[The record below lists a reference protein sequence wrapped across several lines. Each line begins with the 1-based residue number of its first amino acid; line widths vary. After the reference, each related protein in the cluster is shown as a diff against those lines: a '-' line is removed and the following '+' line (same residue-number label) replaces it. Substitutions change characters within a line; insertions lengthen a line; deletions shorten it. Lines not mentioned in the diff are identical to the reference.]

1 MSRGNN
7 KSSIAAEGT
16 QWYGNIVSST
26 LQAYYEVYYVNL
38 SDNTCKR
45 IYPWY
50 IEDNEFI
57 DYTNEVNRR
66 ISGNIICNN
75 SEEDVSTLLAVDNLK
90 CELKHKDKTEYRY
103 KRQVTNGVFRWC
115 LVSVVVEKRK
125 NGDPVS
131 VILMIRDIEDVI
143 KKEIEQ
149 QLLIEEALAQAE
161 SASRAKGKFLSDMSH
176 EIRTPMNVILGYAS
190 IAQNNMDNR
199 DQDKVKDCL
208 EKIKEAGN
216 HLIGII
222 NDVLEVSRIEQ
233 GKINIENEES
243 DIYELMTD
251 FYNLVEIQAAV
262 KKQKMTINLEGIT
275 DKYVYMDW
283 TRISQVLINLINNAI
298 KYTPVGGHIDVIVK
312 EDCNNNIGDNIH
324 NYIIIVKDNGRG
336 IDEKD
341 MPSLFDLYTR
351 GAYDNDISVEG
362 TGLGL
367 SISKQIIEL
376 MNGTI
381 DVDSKLGE
389 GTTFTV
395 KLPLQYVVR
404 TQDDK
409 NVTDNGTDNNIIK
422 NNQSLSD
429 IKVMVVDDNQ
439 YKHVKTDS
447 EDLVSK
453 VVIIATG
460 SNNRKLGIPGEKEFS
475 GKGVSYC
482 AVCDG
487 AFFKNEN
494 VTVVGGGDS
503 AISEGTYLANI
514 TDHVGIVHHR
524 DKLRAQKVLQDRAF
538 SNNKI
543 DFTWNSNVVEI
554 VGDDNRVTGIKM
566 VDNQSGK
573 LTTVDTTGVFIYIGN
588 IPNTQ
593 MFSNLNITDESGWII
608 TNSEMETNIPG
619 IFAIGDVR
627 LKKLR
632 QITTAVGD
640 GGIAGQN
647 SFEYIEQFNE
657 K

>member
-75 SEEDVSTLLAVDNLK
+75 SEEDVSTRLAVDNLK

-125 NGDPVS
+125 NGEPVS

-404 TQDDK
+404 TQADK
-409 NVTDNGTDNNIIK
+409 NVTDNGKDNNIIK
-422 NNQSLSD
+422 NDQSLSD

-439 YKHVKTDS
+439 YNREIACELLRENGAHIIECASGS
-447 EDLVSK
+447 E
-453 VVIIATG
+453 
-460 SNNRKLGIPGEKEFS
+460 
-475 GKGVSYC
+475 
-482 AVCDG
+482 AVDYI
-487 AFFKNEN
+487 KYRN
-494 VTVVGGGDS
+494 
-503 AISEGTYLANI
+503 
-514 TDHVGIVHHR
+514 GIVDIILMDVCMPDMDGFEATRLIRQLEKDRWQDIPIVAMTANAFDEDRKKALEHGMNGHIAKPF
-524 DKLRAQKVLQDRAF
+524 DIDTFAETVL
-538 SNNKI
+538 
-543 DFTWNSNVVEI
+543 
-554 VGDDNRVTGIKM
+554 
-566 VDNQSGK
+566 
-573 LTTVDTTGVFIYIGN
+573 
-588 IPNTQ
+588 
-593 MFSNLNITDESGWII
+593 
-608 TNSEMETNIPG
+608 
-619 IFAIGDVR
+619 
-627 LKKLR
+627 
-632 QITTAVGD
+632 
-640 GGIAGQN
+640 
-647 SFEYIEQFNE
+647 EYV
-657 K
+657 KY

>member
-125 NGDPVS
+125 NGEPVS

-233 GKINIENEES
+233 GKINIENEKS

-262 KKQKMTINLEGIT
+262 KKQKMTIDLEGIT

-404 TQDDK
+404 TQADK
-409 NVTDNGTDNNIIK
+409 NITDNGTDNNKIK
-422 NNQSLSD
+422 NDQSLSD

-439 YKHVKTDS
+439 YNREIACELLRENGAHIIECASGS
-447 EDLVSK
+447 E
-453 VVIIATG
+453 
-460 SNNRKLGIPGEKEFS
+460 
-475 GKGVSYC
+475 
-482 AVCDG
+482 AVDYI
-487 AFFKNEN
+487 KYRN
-494 VTVVGGGDS
+494 
-503 AISEGTYLANI
+503 
-514 TDHVGIVHHR
+514 GIVDIILMDVCMPDMDGFEATRLIRQLEKDRWQDIPIVAMTANAFDEDRKKALEHGMNGHIAKPF
-524 DKLRAQKVLQDRAF
+524 DIDTFAETVL
-538 SNNKI
+538 
-543 DFTWNSNVVEI
+543 
-554 VGDDNRVTGIKM
+554 
-566 VDNQSGK
+566 
-573 LTTVDTTGVFIYIGN
+573 
-588 IPNTQ
+588 
-593 MFSNLNITDESGWII
+593 
-608 TNSEMETNIPG
+608 
-619 IFAIGDVR
+619 
-627 LKKLR
+627 
-632 QITTAVGD
+632 
-640 GGIAGQN
+640 
-647 SFEYIEQFNE
+647 EYV
-657 K
+657 KY

>member
-16 QWYGNIVSST
+16 QWYGNVVSST

-125 NGDPVS
+125 NGEPVS

-233 GKINIENEES
+233 GKINIENEKS

-262 KKQKMTINLEGIT
+262 KKQKMTIDLEGIT

-409 NVTDNGTDNNIIK
+409 NVTDNGKDNNIIK
-422 NNQSLSD
+422 NDQSLSD
-429 IKVMVVDDNQ
+429 IKIMVVDDNQ
-439 YKHVKTDS
+439 YNREIACELLRENGAHIIECASGS
-447 EDLVSK
+447 E
-453 VVIIATG
+453 
-460 SNNRKLGIPGEKEFS
+460 
-475 GKGVSYC
+475 
-482 AVCDG
+482 AVDYI
-487 AFFKNEN
+487 KYRN
-494 VTVVGGGDS
+494 
-503 AISEGTYLANI
+503 
-514 TDHVGIVHHR
+514 GIVDIILMDVCMPDMDGFEATRLIRQLEKDRWQDIPIVAMTANAFDEDRKKALEHGMNGHIAKPF
-524 DKLRAQKVLQDRAF
+524 DIDTFAETVL
-538 SNNKI
+538 
-543 DFTWNSNVVEI
+543 
-554 VGDDNRVTGIKM
+554 
-566 VDNQSGK
+566 
-573 LTTVDTTGVFIYIGN
+573 
-588 IPNTQ
+588 
-593 MFSNLNITDESGWII
+593 
-608 TNSEMETNIPG
+608 
-619 IFAIGDVR
+619 
-627 LKKLR
+627 
-632 QITTAVGD
+632 
-640 GGIAGQN
+640 
-647 SFEYIEQFNE
+647 EYV
-657 K
+657 KY

>member
-7 KSSIAAEGT
+7 KSSIATEGT

-38 SDNTCKR
+38 SVNTCKR
-45 IYPWY
+45 IYPLY

-66 ISGNIICNN
+66 ISGNIIWNN

-90 CELKHKDKTEYRY
+90 CELKYKDKTEYRY
-103 KRQVTNGVFRWC
+103 KRQVANGVFRWC
-115 LVSVVVEKRK
+115 LVSVVVDKRK
-125 NGDPVS
+125 NGEPVS

-176 EIRTPMNVILGYAS
+176 EIRTPMNVILGYTS

-199 DQDKVKDCL
+199 NQDKVKDCL

-233 GKINIENEES
+233 GKINIEKEES

-262 KKQKMTINLEGIT
+262 KKQKMTIDLEGII

-404 TQDDK
+404 TQADK
-409 NVTDNGTDNNIIK
+409 NVTDNVTDNNIIK
-422 NNQSLSD
+422 NDQRLSD

-439 YKHVKTDS
+439 YNREIACELLQENGAHIIECASGS
-447 EDLVSK
+447 EAVDYIK
-453 VVIIATG
+453 Y
-460 SNNRKLGIPGEKEFS
+460 RK
-475 GKGVSYC
+475 
-482 AVCDG
+482 
-487 AFFKNEN
+487 
-494 VTVVGGGDS
+494 
-503 AISEGTYLANI
+503 
-514 TDHVGIVHHR
+514 GIVDIILMDVCMPDMDGFETTRLIRQLEKDRWQDIPIVAMTANAFDEDRKKALEHGMNGHIAKPF
-524 DKLRAQKVLQDRAF
+524 DIDTFAETVL
-538 SNNKI
+538 
-543 DFTWNSNVVEI
+543 
-554 VGDDNRVTGIKM
+554 
-566 VDNQSGK
+566 
-573 LTTVDTTGVFIYIGN
+573 
-588 IPNTQ
+588 
-593 MFSNLNITDESGWII
+593 
-608 TNSEMETNIPG
+608 
-619 IFAIGDVR
+619 
-627 LKKLR
+627 
-632 QITTAVGD
+632 
-640 GGIAGQN
+640 
-647 SFEYIEQFNE
+647 EYV
-657 K
+657 KY

>member
-7 KSSIAAEGT
+7 KSSIATEGT

-38 SDNTCKR
+38 SVNTCKR

-90 CELKHKDKTEYRY
+90 CELKYKDKTEYRY
-103 KRQVTNGVFRWC
+103 KRQVANGVFRWC
-115 LVSVVVEKRK
+115 LVSVVVDKRK
-125 NGDPVS
+125 NGEPVS

-176 EIRTPMNVILGYAS
+176 EIRTPMNVILGYTS

-199 DQDKVKDCL
+199 NQDKVKDCL

-233 GKINIENEES
+233 GKINIEKEES

-298 KYTPVGGHIDVIVK
+298 KYTQVGGHIDVIVK

-409 NVTDNGTDNNIIK
+409 NVTDNGKDNNIIK
-422 NNQSLSD
+422 NDQSLSD

-439 YKHVKTDS
+439 YNREIACELLRENGAHIIECASGS
-447 EDLVSK
+447 E
-453 VVIIATG
+453 
-460 SNNRKLGIPGEKEFS
+460 
-475 GKGVSYC
+475 
-482 AVCDG
+482 AVDYI
-487 AFFKNEN
+487 KYRN
-494 VTVVGGGDS
+494 
-503 AISEGTYLANI
+503 
-514 TDHVGIVHHR
+514 GIVDIILMDVCMPDMDGFEATRLIRQLEKDRWQDIPIVAMTANAFDEDRKKALEHGMNGHIAKPF
-524 DKLRAQKVLQDRAF
+524 DIDTFAETVL
-538 SNNKI
+538 
-543 DFTWNSNVVEI
+543 
-554 VGDDNRVTGIKM
+554 
-566 VDNQSGK
+566 
-573 LTTVDTTGVFIYIGN
+573 
-588 IPNTQ
+588 
-593 MFSNLNITDESGWII
+593 
-608 TNSEMETNIPG
+608 
-619 IFAIGDVR
+619 
-627 LKKLR
+627 
-632 QITTAVGD
+632 
-640 GGIAGQN
+640 
-647 SFEYIEQFNE
+647 EYV
-657 K
+657 KY

>member
-125 NGDPVS
+125 NGEPVS

-233 GKINIENEES
+233 GKINIENEKS

-262 KKQKMTINLEGIT
+262 KKQKMTIDLEGIT

-404 TQDDK
+404 TQADK

-439 YKHVKTDS
+439 YNREIACELLRENGAHIIECASGSEAVDYIKHK
-447 EDLVSK
+447 K
-453 VVIIATG
+453 
-460 SNNRKLGIPGEKEFS
+460 
-475 GKGVSYC
+475 
-482 AVCDG
+482 
-487 AFFKNEN
+487 
-494 VTVVGGGDS
+494 
-503 AISEGTYLANI
+503 
-514 TDHVGIVHHR
+514 GIVDIILMDVCMPDMDGFEATRLIRQLEKDRWQDIPIVAMTANAFDEDRKKALEHGMNGHIAKPF
-524 DKLRAQKVLQDRAF
+524 DIDTFAETVL
-538 SNNKI
+538 
-543 DFTWNSNVVEI
+543 
-554 VGDDNRVTGIKM
+554 
-566 VDNQSGK
+566 
-573 LTTVDTTGVFIYIGN
+573 
-588 IPNTQ
+588 
-593 MFSNLNITDESGWII
+593 
-608 TNSEMETNIPG
+608 
-619 IFAIGDVR
+619 
-627 LKKLR
+627 
-632 QITTAVGD
+632 
-640 GGIAGQN
+640 
-647 SFEYIEQFNE
+647 EYV
-657 K
+657 KY

>member
-57 DYTNEVNRR
+57 DYTDEVNRR

-90 CELKHKDKTEYRY
+90 CELKHKDKIEYRY

-125 NGDPVS
+125 NGEPVS

-233 GKINIENEES
+233 GKINIENEKS

-262 KKQKMTINLEGIT
+262 KKQKMTIDLEGII

-312 EDCNNNIGDNIH
+312 EDCNNKIGDNIH
-324 NYIIIVKDNGRG
+324 NYIIIVKDDGRG

-404 TQDDK
+404 TQADK
-409 NVTDNGTDNNIIK
+409 NITYNGTDNNKIK
-422 NNQSLSD
+422 NDQSLSD

-439 YKHVKTDS
+439 YNREIACELLRENGAHIIECASGS
-447 EDLVSK
+447 E
-453 VVIIATG
+453 
-460 SNNRKLGIPGEKEFS
+460 
-475 GKGVSYC
+475 
-482 AVCDG
+482 AVDYI
-487 AFFKNEN
+487 K
-494 VTVVGGGDS
+494 
-503 AISEGTYLANI
+503 YKK
-514 TDHVGIVHHR
+514 GIVDIILMDVCMPDMDGFEATR
-524 DKLRAQKVLQDRAF
+524 LIRQLEKDRWQDIPIVAMTANAFDEDKKKALKHGMNGHIAKPFDIDTFAETVL
-538 SNNKI
+538 
-543 DFTWNSNVVEI
+543 
-554 VGDDNRVTGIKM
+554 
-566 VDNQSGK
+566 
-573 LTTVDTTGVFIYIGN
+573 
-588 IPNTQ
+588 
-593 MFSNLNITDESGWII
+593 
-608 TNSEMETNIPG
+608 
-619 IFAIGDVR
+619 
-627 LKKLR
+627 
-632 QITTAVGD
+632 
-640 GGIAGQN
+640 
-647 SFEYIEQFNE
+647 EYV
-657 K
+657 KY

>member
-7 KSSIAAEGT
+7 KSSIATEGT

-125 NGDPVS
+125 NGEPVS

-233 GKINIENEES
+233 GKINIENEKS

-262 KKQKMTINLEGIT
+262 KKQKMTIDLEGIT

-404 TQDDK
+404 TQADK
-409 NVTDNGTDNNIIK
+409 NITDNGTDNNIIK
-422 NNQSLSD
+422 NDQSLSD

-439 YKHVKTDS
+439 YNREIACELLRENGAHIIECASGS
-447 EDLVSK
+447 E
-453 VVIIATG
+453 
-460 SNNRKLGIPGEKEFS
+460 
-475 GKGVSYC
+475 
-482 AVCDG
+482 AVDYI
-487 AFFKNEN
+487 KYRN
-494 VTVVGGGDS
+494 
-503 AISEGTYLANI
+503 
-514 TDHVGIVHHR
+514 GIVDIILMDVCMPDMDGFEATRLIRQLEKDRWQDIPIVAMTANAFDEDRKKALEHGMNGHIAKPF
-524 DKLRAQKVLQDRAF
+524 DIDTFAETVL
-538 SNNKI
+538 
-543 DFTWNSNVVEI
+543 
-554 VGDDNRVTGIKM
+554 
-566 VDNQSGK
+566 
-573 LTTVDTTGVFIYIGN
+573 
-588 IPNTQ
+588 
-593 MFSNLNITDESGWII
+593 
-608 TNSEMETNIPG
+608 
-619 IFAIGDVR
+619 
-627 LKKLR
+627 
-632 QITTAVGD
+632 
-640 GGIAGQN
+640 
-647 SFEYIEQFNE
+647 EYV
-657 K
+657 KY

>member
-216 HLIGII
+216 YLIGII

-381 DVDSKLGE
+381 AVDSKLGE

-439 YKHVKTDS
+439 YNREIACELLRENGAHIIECASGSEAVDYIKYRNDIVDIILMDVCMPDMDGFEATRLIRQLEKDRWQDIPIVAMTANAFDEDRKKALEHGMNGHIAKPFDIDTFAETVLEYVK
-447 EDLVSK
+447 
-453 VVIIATG
+453 
-460 SNNRKLGIPGEKEFS
+460 
-475 GKGVSYC
+475 Y
-482 AVCDG
+482 
-487 AFFKNEN
+487 
-494 VTVVGGGDS
+494 
-503 AISEGTYLANI
+503 
-514 TDHVGIVHHR
+514 
-524 DKLRAQKVLQDRAF
+524 
-538 SNNKI
+538 
-543 DFTWNSNVVEI
+543 
-554 VGDDNRVTGIKM
+554 
-566 VDNQSGK
+566 
-573 LTTVDTTGVFIYIGN
+573 
-588 IPNTQ
+588 
-593 MFSNLNITDESGWII
+593 
-608 TNSEMETNIPG
+608 
-619 IFAIGDVR
+619 
-627 LKKLR
+627 
-632 QITTAVGD
+632 
-640 GGIAGQN
+640 
-647 SFEYIEQFNE
+647 
-657 K
+657 

>member
-125 NGDPVS
+125 NGEPVS

-233 GKINIENEES
+233 GKINIENEKS

-262 KKQKMTINLEGIT
+262 KKQKMTIDLEGIT

-409 NVTDNGTDNNIIK
+409 NVTDNGKDNNIIK
-422 NNQSLSD
+422 NDQSLSD

-439 YKHVKTDS
+439 YNREIACELLRENGAHIIECASGS
-447 EDLVSK
+447 E
-453 VVIIATG
+453 
-460 SNNRKLGIPGEKEFS
+460 
-475 GKGVSYC
+475 
-482 AVCDG
+482 AVDYI
-487 AFFKNEN
+487 KYRN
-494 VTVVGGGDS
+494 
-503 AISEGTYLANI
+503 
-514 TDHVGIVHHR
+514 GIVDIILMDVCMPDMDGFEATRLIRQLEKDRWQDIPIVAMTAHAFDEDRKKALEHGMNGHIAKPF
-524 DKLRAQKVLQDRAF
+524 DIDTFAETVL
-538 SNNKI
+538 
-543 DFTWNSNVVEI
+543 
-554 VGDDNRVTGIKM
+554 
-566 VDNQSGK
+566 
-573 LTTVDTTGVFIYIGN
+573 
-588 IPNTQ
+588 
-593 MFSNLNITDESGWII
+593 
-608 TNSEMETNIPG
+608 
-619 IFAIGDVR
+619 
-627 LKKLR
+627 
-632 QITTAVGD
+632 
-640 GGIAGQN
+640 
-647 SFEYIEQFNE
+647 EYV
-657 K
+657 KY

>member
-16 QWYGNIVSST
+16 KWYGNIVSST

-125 NGDPVS
+125 NGEPVS

-404 TQDDK
+404 TQADK
-409 NVTDNGTDNNIIK
+409 NVTDNGKDNNIIK
-422 NNQSLSD
+422 NDQSLSD

-439 YKHVKTDS
+439 YNREIACELLRENGAHIIECASGS
-447 EDLVSK
+447 E
-453 VVIIATG
+453 
-460 SNNRKLGIPGEKEFS
+460 
-475 GKGVSYC
+475 
-482 AVCDG
+482 AVDYI
-487 AFFKNEN
+487 KYRN
-494 VTVVGGGDS
+494 
-503 AISEGTYLANI
+503 
-514 TDHVGIVHHR
+514 GIVDIILMDVCMPDMDGFEATRLIRQLEKDRWQDIPIVAMTANAFDEDRKKALEHGMNGHIAKPF
-524 DKLRAQKVLQDRAF
+524 DIDTFAETVL
-538 SNNKI
+538 
-543 DFTWNSNVVEI
+543 
-554 VGDDNRVTGIKM
+554 
-566 VDNQSGK
+566 
-573 LTTVDTTGVFIYIGN
+573 
-588 IPNTQ
+588 
-593 MFSNLNITDESGWII
+593 
-608 TNSEMETNIPG
+608 
-619 IFAIGDVR
+619 
-627 LKKLR
+627 
-632 QITTAVGD
+632 
-640 GGIAGQN
+640 
-647 SFEYIEQFNE
+647 EYV
-657 K
+657 KY

>member
-16 QWYGNIVSST
+16 KWYGNIVSST

-125 NGDPVS
+125 NGEPVS

-404 TQDDK
+404 TQADK
-409 NVTDNGTDNNIIK
+409 NITDNGTDNNIIE
-422 NNQSLSD
+422 NDQSLSD

-439 YKHVKTDS
+439 YNREIACELLRENGAHIIECASGS
-447 EDLVSK
+447 E
-453 VVIIATG
+453 
-460 SNNRKLGIPGEKEFS
+460 
-475 GKGVSYC
+475 
-482 AVCDG
+482 AVDYI
-487 AFFKNEN
+487 KYRN
-494 VTVVGGGDS
+494 
-503 AISEGTYLANI
+503 
-514 TDHVGIVHHR
+514 GIVDIILMDVCMPDMDGFEATRLIRQLEKDRWQDIPIVAMTANAFDEDRKKALEHGMNGHIAKPF
-524 DKLRAQKVLQDRAF
+524 DIDTFAETVL
-538 SNNKI
+538 
-543 DFTWNSNVVEI
+543 
-554 VGDDNRVTGIKM
+554 
-566 VDNQSGK
+566 
-573 LTTVDTTGVFIYIGN
+573 
-588 IPNTQ
+588 
-593 MFSNLNITDESGWII
+593 
-608 TNSEMETNIPG
+608 
-619 IFAIGDVR
+619 
-627 LKKLR
+627 
-632 QITTAVGD
+632 
-640 GGIAGQN
+640 
-647 SFEYIEQFNE
+647 EYV
-657 K
+657 KY

>member
-16 QWYGNIVSST
+16 QWYGNVVSST

-125 NGDPVS
+125 NGEPVS

-404 TQDDK
+404 TQADK
-409 NVTDNGTDNNIIK
+409 NITDNGTDNNIIK
-422 NNQSLSD
+422 NDQSLSD
-429 IKVMVVDDNQ
+429 IKAMVVDDNQ
-439 YKHVKTDS
+439 YNREIACELLRENGAHIIECASGS
-447 EDLVSK
+447 E
-453 VVIIATG
+453 
-460 SNNRKLGIPGEKEFS
+460 
-475 GKGVSYC
+475 
-482 AVCDG
+482 AVDYI
-487 AFFKNEN
+487 KYRN
-494 VTVVGGGDS
+494 
-503 AISEGTYLANI
+503 
-514 TDHVGIVHHR
+514 GIVDIILMDVCMPDMDGFEATRLIRQLEKDRWQDIPIVAMTANAFDEDRKKALEHGMNGHIAKPF
-524 DKLRAQKVLQDRAF
+524 DIDTFAETVL
-538 SNNKI
+538 
-543 DFTWNSNVVEI
+543 
-554 VGDDNRVTGIKM
+554 
-566 VDNQSGK
+566 
-573 LTTVDTTGVFIYIGN
+573 
-588 IPNTQ
+588 
-593 MFSNLNITDESGWII
+593 
-608 TNSEMETNIPG
+608 
-619 IFAIGDVR
+619 
-627 LKKLR
+627 
-632 QITTAVGD
+632 
-640 GGIAGQN
+640 
-647 SFEYIEQFNE
+647 EYV
-657 K
+657 KY

>member
-16 QWYGNIVSST
+16 QWYGNVVSST

-50 IEDNEFI
+50 IGDNEFI

-125 NGDPVS
+125 NGEPVS

-262 KKQKMTINLEGIT
+262 KKQKMTIDLEGIT

-324 NYIIIVKDNGRG
+324 NYTIIVKDNGRG

-404 TQDDK
+404 TQADK
-409 NVTDNGTDNNIIK
+409 NITDNGTDNNIIE
-422 NNQSLSD
+422 NDQSLSD

-439 YKHVKTDS
+439 YNREIACELLRENGAHIIECASGS
-447 EDLVSK
+447 E
-453 VVIIATG
+453 
-460 SNNRKLGIPGEKEFS
+460 
-475 GKGVSYC
+475 
-482 AVCDG
+482 AVDYI
-487 AFFKNEN
+487 K
-494 VTVVGGGDS
+494 
-503 AISEGTYLANI
+503 YKK
-514 TDHVGIVHHR
+514 GIVDIILMDVCMPDMDGFEATRLIRQLEKDRWQDIPIVAMTANAFDEDRKKALEHGMNGHIAKPF
-524 DKLRAQKVLQDRAF
+524 DIDTFAETVL
-538 SNNKI
+538 
-543 DFTWNSNVVEI
+543 
-554 VGDDNRVTGIKM
+554 
-566 VDNQSGK
+566 
-573 LTTVDTTGVFIYIGN
+573 
-588 IPNTQ
+588 
-593 MFSNLNITDESGWII
+593 
-608 TNSEMETNIPG
+608 
-619 IFAIGDVR
+619 
-627 LKKLR
+627 
-632 QITTAVGD
+632 
-640 GGIAGQN
+640 
-647 SFEYIEQFNE
+647 EYV
-657 K
+657 KY

>member
-7 KSSIAAEGT
+7 KSSIATEGT

-90 CELKHKDKTEYRY
+90 CELKHKDKIEYRY

-125 NGDPVS
+125 NGEPVS

-233 GKINIENEES
+233 GKINIENEKS

-262 KKQKMTINLEGIT
+262 KKQKMTIDLEGII

-324 NYIIIVKDNGRG
+324 NYIIIVKDDGRG

-404 TQDDK
+404 TQADK

-439 YKHVKTDS
+439 YNREIACELLRENGAHIIECASGS
-447 EDLVSK
+447 E
-453 VVIIATG
+453 
-460 SNNRKLGIPGEKEFS
+460 
-475 GKGVSYC
+475 
-482 AVCDG
+482 AVDYI
-487 AFFKNEN
+487 KYRN
-494 VTVVGGGDS
+494 
-503 AISEGTYLANI
+503 
-514 TDHVGIVHHR
+514 GIVDIILMDVCMPDMDGFEATRLIRQLEKDRWQDIPIVAMTANAFDEDRKKALEHGMNGHIAKPF
-524 DKLRAQKVLQDRAF
+524 DIDTFAETVL
-538 SNNKI
+538 
-543 DFTWNSNVVEI
+543 
-554 VGDDNRVTGIKM
+554 
-566 VDNQSGK
+566 
-573 LTTVDTTGVFIYIGN
+573 
-588 IPNTQ
+588 
-593 MFSNLNITDESGWII
+593 
-608 TNSEMETNIPG
+608 
-619 IFAIGDVR
+619 
-627 LKKLR
+627 
-632 QITTAVGD
+632 
-640 GGIAGQN
+640 
-647 SFEYIEQFNE
+647 EYV
-657 K
+657 KY

>member
-16 QWYGNIVSST
+16 QWYGNVVSST

-125 NGDPVS
+125 NGEPVS

-199 DQDKVKDCL
+199 DQDKVRDCL

-404 TQDDK
+404 TQADK
-409 NVTDNGTDNNIIK
+409 NITDNGTDNNIIK
-422 NNQSLSD
+422 NDQSLSD

-439 YKHVKTDS
+439 YNREIACELLRENGAHIIECASGS
-447 EDLVSK
+447 E
-453 VVIIATG
+453 
-460 SNNRKLGIPGEKEFS
+460 
-475 GKGVSYC
+475 
-482 AVCDG
+482 AVDYI
-487 AFFKNEN
+487 KYRN
-494 VTVVGGGDS
+494 
-503 AISEGTYLANI
+503 
-514 TDHVGIVHHR
+514 GIVDIILMDVCMPDMDGFEATRLIRQLEKDRWQDIPIVAMTANAFDEDRKKALEHGMNGHIAKPF
-524 DKLRAQKVLQDRAF
+524 DIDTFAETVL
-538 SNNKI
+538 
-543 DFTWNSNVVEI
+543 
-554 VGDDNRVTGIKM
+554 
-566 VDNQSGK
+566 
-573 LTTVDTTGVFIYIGN
+573 
-588 IPNTQ
+588 
-593 MFSNLNITDESGWII
+593 
-608 TNSEMETNIPG
+608 
-619 IFAIGDVR
+619 
-627 LKKLR
+627 
-632 QITTAVGD
+632 
-640 GGIAGQN
+640 
-647 SFEYIEQFNE
+647 EYV
-657 K
+657 KY

>member
-57 DYTNEVNRR
+57 DYTDEVNRR

-90 CELKHKDKTEYRY
+90 CELKHKDKIEYRY

-125 NGDPVS
+125 NGEPVS

-233 GKINIENEES
+233 GKINIENEKS

-262 KKQKMTINLEGIT
+262 KKQKMTIDLEGII

-404 TQDDK
+404 TQADK
-409 NVTDNGTDNNIIK
+409 NITDNGTDNNKIK
-422 NNQSLSD
+422 NDQSLSD

-439 YKHVKTDS
+439 YNREIACELLRENGAHIIECASGS
-447 EDLVSK
+447 E
-453 VVIIATG
+453 
-460 SNNRKLGIPGEKEFS
+460 
-475 GKGVSYC
+475 
-482 AVCDG
+482 AVDYI
-487 AFFKNEN
+487 K
-494 VTVVGGGDS
+494 
-503 AISEGTYLANI
+503 YKK
-514 TDHVGIVHHR
+514 GIVDIILMDVCMPDMDGFEATR
-524 DKLRAQKVLQDRAF
+524 LIRQLEKDRWQDIPIVAMTANAF
-538 SNNKI
+538 DEDRKKALENGMNGHISKPFN
-543 DFTWNSNVVEI
+543 
-554 VGDDNRVTGIKM
+554 
-566 VDNQSGK
+566 
-573 LTTVDTTGVFIYIGN
+573 VDTFAETVLGYIGER
-588 IPNTQ
+588 
-593 MFSNLNITDESGWII
+593 M
-608 TNSEMETNIPG
+608 NSSKTE
-619 IFAIGDVR
+619 
-627 LKKLR
+627 
-632 QITTAVGD
+632 
-640 GGIAGQN
+640 
-647 SFEYIEQFNE
+647 
-657 K
+657 

>member
-7 KSSIAAEGT
+7 KSSIAAEVT

-90 CELKHKDKTEYRY
+90 CELKHKDKIEYRY

-125 NGDPVS
+125 NGEPVS

-233 GKINIENEES
+233 GKINIENEKS

-262 KKQKMTINLEGIT
+262 KKQKMTIDLEGIT

-409 NVTDNGTDNNIIK
+409 NVTDNGKDNNIIK
-422 NNQSLSD
+422 NDQSLSD

-439 YKHVKTDS
+439 YNREIACELLRENGAHIIECASGS
-447 EDLVSK
+447 E
-453 VVIIATG
+453 
-460 SNNRKLGIPGEKEFS
+460 
-475 GKGVSYC
+475 
-482 AVCDG
+482 AVDYI
-487 AFFKNEN
+487 KYRN
-494 VTVVGGGDS
+494 
-503 AISEGTYLANI
+503 
-514 TDHVGIVHHR
+514 GIVDIILMDVCMPDMDGFEATRLIRQLEKDRWQDIPIVAMTANAFDEDRKKALEHGMNGHIAKPF
-524 DKLRAQKVLQDRAF
+524 DIDTFAETVL
-538 SNNKI
+538 
-543 DFTWNSNVVEI
+543 
-554 VGDDNRVTGIKM
+554 
-566 VDNQSGK
+566 
-573 LTTVDTTGVFIYIGN
+573 
-588 IPNTQ
+588 
-593 MFSNLNITDESGWII
+593 
-608 TNSEMETNIPG
+608 
-619 IFAIGDVR
+619 
-627 LKKLR
+627 
-632 QITTAVGD
+632 
-640 GGIAGQN
+640 
-647 SFEYIEQFNE
+647 EYV
-657 K
+657 KY

>member
-7 KSSIAAEGT
+7 KSSIATEGT

-38 SDNTCKR
+38 SVNTCKR

-125 NGDPVS
+125 NGEPVS

-404 TQDDK
+404 TQADK
-409 NVTDNGTDNNIIK
+409 NVTDNGKDNNIIK
-422 NNQSLSD
+422 NDQSLSD

-439 YKHVKTDS
+439 YNREIACELLRENGAHIIECASGS
-447 EDLVSK
+447 E
-453 VVIIATG
+453 
-460 SNNRKLGIPGEKEFS
+460 
-475 GKGVSYC
+475 
-482 AVCDG
+482 AVDYI
-487 AFFKNEN
+487 KYRN
-494 VTVVGGGDS
+494 
-503 AISEGTYLANI
+503 
-514 TDHVGIVHHR
+514 GIVDIILMDVCMPDMDGFEATRLIRQLEKDRWQDIPIVAMTANAFDEDRKKALEHGMNGHIAKPF
-524 DKLRAQKVLQDRAF
+524 DIDTFAETVL
-538 SNNKI
+538 
-543 DFTWNSNVVEI
+543 
-554 VGDDNRVTGIKM
+554 
-566 VDNQSGK
+566 
-573 LTTVDTTGVFIYIGN
+573 
-588 IPNTQ
+588 
-593 MFSNLNITDESGWII
+593 
-608 TNSEMETNIPG
+608 
-619 IFAIGDVR
+619 
-627 LKKLR
+627 
-632 QITTAVGD
+632 
-640 GGIAGQN
+640 
-647 SFEYIEQFNE
+647 EYV
-657 K
+657 KY

>member
-45 IYPWY
+45 VYPWY

-125 NGDPVS
+125 NGEPVS

-199 DQDKVKDCL
+199 NQDKVKDCL

-409 NVTDNGTDNNIIK
+409 NVTDNGKDNNIIK
-422 NNQSLSD
+422 NDQSLSD

-439 YKHVKTDS
+439 YNREIACELLRENGAHIIECASGS
-447 EDLVSK
+447 E
-453 VVIIATG
+453 
-460 SNNRKLGIPGEKEFS
+460 
-475 GKGVSYC
+475 
-482 AVCDG
+482 AVDYI
-487 AFFKNEN
+487 KYRN
-494 VTVVGGGDS
+494 
-503 AISEGTYLANI
+503 
-514 TDHVGIVHHR
+514 GIVDIILMDVCMPDMDGFEATRLIRQLEKDRWQDIPIVAMTANAFDEDRKKALEHGMNGHIAKPF
-524 DKLRAQKVLQDRAF
+524 DIDTFAETVL
-538 SNNKI
+538 
-543 DFTWNSNVVEI
+543 
-554 VGDDNRVTGIKM
+554 
-566 VDNQSGK
+566 
-573 LTTVDTTGVFIYIGN
+573 
-588 IPNTQ
+588 
-593 MFSNLNITDESGWII
+593 
-608 TNSEMETNIPG
+608 
-619 IFAIGDVR
+619 
-627 LKKLR
+627 
-632 QITTAVGD
+632 
-640 GGIAGQN
+640 
-647 SFEYIEQFNE
+647 EYV
-657 K
+657 KY

>member
-125 NGDPVS
+125 NGEPVS

-233 GKINIENEES
+233 GKINIKNEKS

-262 KKQKMTINLEGIT
+262 KKQKMTIDLEGIT

-381 DVDSKLGE
+381 AVDSKLGE

-404 TQDDK
+404 TQADK
-409 NVTDNGTDNNIIK
+409 NITDNGTDNNIIK

-439 YKHVKTDS
+439 YNREIACELLRENGAHIIECASGS
-447 EDLVSK
+447 E
-453 VVIIATG
+453 
-460 SNNRKLGIPGEKEFS
+460 
-475 GKGVSYC
+475 
-482 AVCDG
+482 AVDYI
-487 AFFKNEN
+487 KYRN
-494 VTVVGGGDS
+494 
-503 AISEGTYLANI
+503 
-514 TDHVGIVHHR
+514 GIVDIILMDVCMPDMDGFEATRLIRQLEKDRWQDIPIVAMTANAFDEDRKKALEHGMNGHIAKPF
-524 DKLRAQKVLQDRAF
+524 DIDTFAETVL
-538 SNNKI
+538 
-543 DFTWNSNVVEI
+543 
-554 VGDDNRVTGIKM
+554 
-566 VDNQSGK
+566 
-573 LTTVDTTGVFIYIGN
+573 
-588 IPNTQ
+588 
-593 MFSNLNITDESGWII
+593 
-608 TNSEMETNIPG
+608 
-619 IFAIGDVR
+619 
-627 LKKLR
+627 
-632 QITTAVGD
+632 
-640 GGIAGQN
+640 
-647 SFEYIEQFNE
+647 EYV
-657 K
+657 KY

>member
-75 SEEDVSTLLAVDNLK
+75 SDEDVSTLLAVDNLK

-125 NGDPVS
+125 NGEPVS

-233 GKINIENEES
+233 GKINIENEKS

-262 KKQKMTINLEGIT
+262 KKQKMTIDLEGIT

-409 NVTDNGTDNNIIK
+409 NVTDNGKDNNIIK
-422 NNQSLSD
+422 NDQSLSD

-439 YKHVKTDS
+439 YNREIACELLRENGAHIIECASGS
-447 EDLVSK
+447 E
-453 VVIIATG
+453 
-460 SNNRKLGIPGEKEFS
+460 
-475 GKGVSYC
+475 
-482 AVCDG
+482 AVDYI
-487 AFFKNEN
+487 KYRN
-494 VTVVGGGDS
+494 
-503 AISEGTYLANI
+503 
-514 TDHVGIVHHR
+514 GIVDIILMDVCMPDMDGFEATRLIRQLEKDRWQDIPIVAMTANAFDEDRKKALEHGMNGHIAKPF
-524 DKLRAQKVLQDRAF
+524 DIDTFAETVL
-538 SNNKI
+538 
-543 DFTWNSNVVEI
+543 
-554 VGDDNRVTGIKM
+554 
-566 VDNQSGK
+566 
-573 LTTVDTTGVFIYIGN
+573 
-588 IPNTQ
+588 
-593 MFSNLNITDESGWII
+593 
-608 TNSEMETNIPG
+608 
-619 IFAIGDVR
+619 
-627 LKKLR
+627 
-632 QITTAVGD
+632 
-640 GGIAGQN
+640 
-647 SFEYIEQFNE
+647 EYV
-657 K
+657 KY

>member
-125 NGDPVS
+125 NGEPVS

-376 MNGTI
+376 MNGTK

-404 TQDDK
+404 TQADK
-409 NVTDNGTDNNIIK
+409 NITDNGTDNNIIK
-422 NNQSLSD
+422 NDQSLSD

-439 YKHVKTDS
+439 YNREIACELLRENGAHIIECASGS
-447 EDLVSK
+447 E
-453 VVIIATG
+453 
-460 SNNRKLGIPGEKEFS
+460 
-475 GKGVSYC
+475 
-482 AVCDG
+482 AVDYI
-487 AFFKNEN
+487 KYRN
-494 VTVVGGGDS
+494 
-503 AISEGTYLANI
+503 
-514 TDHVGIVHHR
+514 GIVDIILMDVCMPDMDGFEATRLIRQLEKDRWQDIPIVAMTANAFDEDRKKALEHGMNGHIAKPF
-524 DKLRAQKVLQDRAF
+524 DIDTFAETVL
-538 SNNKI
+538 
-543 DFTWNSNVVEI
+543 
-554 VGDDNRVTGIKM
+554 
-566 VDNQSGK
+566 
-573 LTTVDTTGVFIYIGN
+573 
-588 IPNTQ
+588 
-593 MFSNLNITDESGWII
+593 
-608 TNSEMETNIPG
+608 
-619 IFAIGDVR
+619 
-627 LKKLR
+627 
-632 QITTAVGD
+632 
-640 GGIAGQN
+640 
-647 SFEYIEQFNE
+647 EYV
-657 K
+657 KY

>member
-75 SEEDVSTLLAVDNLK
+75 SEEDVSTFLAVDNLK

-125 NGDPVS
+125 NGEPVS

-381 DVDSKLGE
+381 AVDSKLGE

-439 YKHVKTDS
+439 YNREIACELLRENGAHIIECASGSEAVDYIKYRNDIVDIILMDVCMPDMDGFEATRLIRQLEKDRWQDIPIVAMTANAFDEDRKKALEHGMNGHIAKPFDIDTFAETVLEYVK
-447 EDLVSK
+447 
-453 VVIIATG
+453 
-460 SNNRKLGIPGEKEFS
+460 
-475 GKGVSYC
+475 Y
-482 AVCDG
+482 
-487 AFFKNEN
+487 
-494 VTVVGGGDS
+494 
-503 AISEGTYLANI
+503 
-514 TDHVGIVHHR
+514 
-524 DKLRAQKVLQDRAF
+524 
-538 SNNKI
+538 
-543 DFTWNSNVVEI
+543 
-554 VGDDNRVTGIKM
+554 
-566 VDNQSGK
+566 
-573 LTTVDTTGVFIYIGN
+573 
-588 IPNTQ
+588 
-593 MFSNLNITDESGWII
+593 
-608 TNSEMETNIPG
+608 
-619 IFAIGDVR
+619 
-627 LKKLR
+627 
-632 QITTAVGD
+632 
-640 GGIAGQN
+640 
-647 SFEYIEQFNE
+647 
-657 K
+657 

>member
-16 QWYGNIVSST
+16 QWYGNVVSST

-125 NGDPVS
+125 NGEPVS

-298 KYTPVGGHIDVIVK
+298 KYTPVGGHIDVIVN

-404 TQDDK
+404 TQADK
-409 NVTDNGTDNNIIK
+409 NITDNGTDNNIIK
-422 NNQSLSD
+422 NDQSLSD

-439 YKHVKTDS
+439 YNREIACELLRENGAHIIECASGS
-447 EDLVSK
+447 E
-453 VVIIATG
+453 
-460 SNNRKLGIPGEKEFS
+460 
-475 GKGVSYC
+475 
-482 AVCDG
+482 AVDYI
-487 AFFKNEN
+487 KYRN
-494 VTVVGGGDS
+494 
-503 AISEGTYLANI
+503 
-514 TDHVGIVHHR
+514 GIVDIILMDVCMPDMDGFEATRLIRQLEKDRWQDIPIVAMTANAFDEDRKKALEHGMNGHIAKPF
-524 DKLRAQKVLQDRAF
+524 DIDTFAETVL
-538 SNNKI
+538 
-543 DFTWNSNVVEI
+543 
-554 VGDDNRVTGIKM
+554 
-566 VDNQSGK
+566 
-573 LTTVDTTGVFIYIGN
+573 
-588 IPNTQ
+588 
-593 MFSNLNITDESGWII
+593 
-608 TNSEMETNIPG
+608 
-619 IFAIGDVR
+619 
-627 LKKLR
+627 
-632 QITTAVGD
+632 
-640 GGIAGQN
+640 
-647 SFEYIEQFNE
+647 EYV
-657 K
+657 KY

>member
-16 QWYGNIVSST
+16 QWYGNVVSST

-125 NGDPVS
+125 NGEPVS

-262 KKQKMTINLEGIT
+262 KKQKMTIDLEGIT

-298 KYTPVGGHIDVIVK
+298 KYTPIGGHIDVIVK

-324 NYIIIVKDNGRG
+324 NYIIIVKDDGRG

-404 TQDDK
+404 TQADK

-439 YKHVKTDS
+439 YNREIACELLRENGAHIIECASGS
-447 EDLVSK
+447 E
-453 VVIIATG
+453 
-460 SNNRKLGIPGEKEFS
+460 
-475 GKGVSYC
+475 
-482 AVCDG
+482 AVDYI
-487 AFFKNEN
+487 KYRN
-494 VTVVGGGDS
+494 
-503 AISEGTYLANI
+503 
-514 TDHVGIVHHR
+514 GIVDIILMDVCMPDMDGFEATRLIRQLEKDRWQDIPIVAMTANAFDEDRKKALEHGMNGHIAKPF
-524 DKLRAQKVLQDRAF
+524 DIDTFAETVL
-538 SNNKI
+538 
-543 DFTWNSNVVEI
+543 
-554 VGDDNRVTGIKM
+554 
-566 VDNQSGK
+566 
-573 LTTVDTTGVFIYIGN
+573 
-588 IPNTQ
+588 
-593 MFSNLNITDESGWII
+593 
-608 TNSEMETNIPG
+608 
-619 IFAIGDVR
+619 
-627 LKKLR
+627 
-632 QITTAVGD
+632 
-640 GGIAGQN
+640 
-647 SFEYIEQFNE
+647 EYV
-657 K
+657 KY

>member
-103 KRQVTNGVFRWC
+103 KRQVTIGVFRWC

-125 NGDPVS
+125 NGEPVS

-404 TQDDK
+404 TQADK

-439 YKHVKTDS
+439 YNREIACELLRENGAHIIECASGS
-447 EDLVSK
+447 E
-453 VVIIATG
+453 
-460 SNNRKLGIPGEKEFS
+460 
-475 GKGVSYC
+475 
-482 AVCDG
+482 AVDYI
-487 AFFKNEN
+487 KYRN
-494 VTVVGGGDS
+494 
-503 AISEGTYLANI
+503 
-514 TDHVGIVHHR
+514 GIVDIILMDVCMPDMDGFEATRLIRQLEKDRCQDIPIVAMTANAFDEDRKKALEHGMNGHIAKPF
-524 DKLRAQKVLQDRAF
+524 DIDTFAETVL
-538 SNNKI
+538 
-543 DFTWNSNVVEI
+543 
-554 VGDDNRVTGIKM
+554 
-566 VDNQSGK
+566 
-573 LTTVDTTGVFIYIGN
+573 
-588 IPNTQ
+588 
-593 MFSNLNITDESGWII
+593 
-608 TNSEMETNIPG
+608 
-619 IFAIGDVR
+619 
-627 LKKLR
+627 
-632 QITTAVGD
+632 
-640 GGIAGQN
+640 
-647 SFEYIEQFNE
+647 EYV
-657 K
+657 KY

>member
-7 KSSIAAEGT
+7 KSSIATEGT

-125 NGDPVS
+125 NGEPIS

-262 KKQKMTINLEGIT
+262 KKQKMTIDLEGIT

-404 TQDDK
+404 TQADK
-409 NVTDNGTDNNIIK
+409 NITDNGTDNNIIE
-422 NNQSLSD
+422 NDQSLSD

-439 YKHVKTDS
+439 YNREIACELLRENGAHIIECASGS
-447 EDLVSK
+447 E
-453 VVIIATG
+453 
-460 SNNRKLGIPGEKEFS
+460 
-475 GKGVSYC
+475 
-482 AVCDG
+482 AVDYI
-487 AFFKNEN
+487 KYRN
-494 VTVVGGGDS
+494 
-503 AISEGTYLANI
+503 
-514 TDHVGIVHHR
+514 GIVDIILMDVCMPDMDGFEATRLIRQLEKDRWQDIPIVAMTANAFDEDRKKALEHGMNGHIAKPF
-524 DKLRAQKVLQDRAF
+524 DIDTFAETVL
-538 SNNKI
+538 
-543 DFTWNSNVVEI
+543 
-554 VGDDNRVTGIKM
+554 
-566 VDNQSGK
+566 
-573 LTTVDTTGVFIYIGN
+573 
-588 IPNTQ
+588 
-593 MFSNLNITDESGWII
+593 
-608 TNSEMETNIPG
+608 
-619 IFAIGDVR
+619 
-627 LKKLR
+627 
-632 QITTAVGD
+632 
-640 GGIAGQN
+640 
-647 SFEYIEQFNE
+647 EYV
-657 K
+657 KY

>member
-16 QWYGNIVSST
+16 QWYGNVVSST

-125 NGDPVS
+125 NGEPVS

-381 DVDSKLGE
+381 AVDSKLGE

-439 YKHVKTDS
+439 YNREIACELLRENGAHIIECASGSEAVDYIKYRNDIVDIILMDVCMPDMDGFEATRLIRQLEKDRWQDIPIVAMTANAFDEDRKKALEHGMNGHIAKPFDIDTFAETVLEYVK
-447 EDLVSK
+447 
-453 VVIIATG
+453 
-460 SNNRKLGIPGEKEFS
+460 
-475 GKGVSYC
+475 Y
-482 AVCDG
+482 
-487 AFFKNEN
+487 
-494 VTVVGGGDS
+494 
-503 AISEGTYLANI
+503 
-514 TDHVGIVHHR
+514 
-524 DKLRAQKVLQDRAF
+524 
-538 SNNKI
+538 
-543 DFTWNSNVVEI
+543 
-554 VGDDNRVTGIKM
+554 
-566 VDNQSGK
+566 
-573 LTTVDTTGVFIYIGN
+573 
-588 IPNTQ
+588 
-593 MFSNLNITDESGWII
+593 
-608 TNSEMETNIPG
+608 
-619 IFAIGDVR
+619 
-627 LKKLR
+627 
-632 QITTAVGD
+632 
-640 GGIAGQN
+640 
-647 SFEYIEQFNE
+647 
-657 K
+657 

>member
-26 LQAYYEVYYVNL
+26 FQAYYEVYYVNL
-38 SDNTCKR
+38 SVNTCKR

-90 CELKHKDKTEYRY
+90 CELKYKDKTEYRY
-103 KRQVTNGVFRWC
+103 KRQVANGVFRWC
-115 LVSVVVEKRK
+115 LVSVVVDKRK
-125 NGDPVS
+125 NGEPVS

-176 EIRTPMNVILGYAS
+176 EIRTPMNVILGYTS

-199 DQDKVKDCL
+199 NQDKVKDCL

-233 GKINIENEES
+233 GKINIEKEES

-262 KKQKMTINLEGIT
+262 KKQKMTIDLEGII

-389 GTTFTV
+389 GTIFTV

-404 TQDDK
+404 TQADK
-409 NVTDNGTDNNIIK
+409 NVTDNGKDNNIIK
-422 NNQSLSD
+422 NDQSLSD

-439 YKHVKTDS
+439 YNREIACELLQENGAHIIECASGS
-447 EDLVSK
+447 EAVDYIK
-453 VVIIATG
+453 Y
-460 SNNRKLGIPGEKEFS
+460 RK
-475 GKGVSYC
+475 
-482 AVCDG
+482 
-487 AFFKNEN
+487 
-494 VTVVGGGDS
+494 
-503 AISEGTYLANI
+503 
-514 TDHVGIVHHR
+514 GIVDIILMDVCMPDMDGFEATRLIRQLEKDRWQDIPIVAMTANAFDEDRKKALEHGMNGHIAKPF
-524 DKLRAQKVLQDRAF
+524 DIDTFAETVL
-538 SNNKI
+538 
-543 DFTWNSNVVEI
+543 
-554 VGDDNRVTGIKM
+554 
-566 VDNQSGK
+566 
-573 LTTVDTTGVFIYIGN
+573 
-588 IPNTQ
+588 
-593 MFSNLNITDESGWII
+593 
-608 TNSEMETNIPG
+608 
-619 IFAIGDVR
+619 
-627 LKKLR
+627 
-632 QITTAVGD
+632 
-640 GGIAGQN
+640 
-647 SFEYIEQFNE
+647 EYV
-657 K
+657 KY

>member
-7 KSSIAAEGT
+7 KSSIATEGT

-125 NGDPVS
+125 NGEPVS

-233 GKINIENEES
+233 GKINIEKEES

-312 EDCNNNIGDNIH
+312 EDCNNNIGDNVH
-324 NYIIIVKDNGRG
+324 NYIIIVKDDGRG

-404 TQDDK
+404 TQADK
-409 NVTDNGTDNNIIK
+409 NVTDNGKDNNIIK
-422 NNQSLSD
+422 NDQSLSD

-439 YKHVKTDS
+439 YNREIACELLRENGAHIIECASGS
-447 EDLVSK
+447 E
-453 VVIIATG
+453 
-460 SNNRKLGIPGEKEFS
+460 
-475 GKGVSYC
+475 
-482 AVCDG
+482 AVDYI
-487 AFFKNEN
+487 KYRN
-494 VTVVGGGDS
+494 
-503 AISEGTYLANI
+503 
-514 TDHVGIVHHR
+514 GIVDIILMDVCMPDMDGFEATRLIRQLEKDRWQDIPIVAMTANAFDEDRKKALEHGMNGHIAKPF
-524 DKLRAQKVLQDRAF
+524 DIDTFAETVL
-538 SNNKI
+538 
-543 DFTWNSNVVEI
+543 
-554 VGDDNRVTGIKM
+554 
-566 VDNQSGK
+566 
-573 LTTVDTTGVFIYIGN
+573 
-588 IPNTQ
+588 
-593 MFSNLNITDESGWII
+593 
-608 TNSEMETNIPG
+608 
-619 IFAIGDVR
+619 
-627 LKKLR
+627 
-632 QITTAVGD
+632 
-640 GGIAGQN
+640 
-647 SFEYIEQFNE
+647 EYV
-657 K
+657 KY

>member
-16 QWYGNIVSST
+16 KWYGNIVSST

-57 DYTNEVNRR
+57 DYTDEVNRR

-125 NGDPVS
+125 NGEPVS

-233 GKINIENEES
+233 GKINIENEKS

-262 KKQKMTINLEGIT
+262 KKQKMTIDLEGIT

-381 DVDSKLGE
+381 AVDSKLGE

-404 TQDDK
+404 TQADK
-409 NVTDNGTDNNIIK
+409 NITDNGTDNNIIK

-439 YKHVKTDS
+439 YNREIACELLRENGAHIIECASGS
-447 EDLVSK
+447 E
-453 VVIIATG
+453 
-460 SNNRKLGIPGEKEFS
+460 
-475 GKGVSYC
+475 
-482 AVCDG
+482 AVDYI
-487 AFFKNEN
+487 KYRN
-494 VTVVGGGDS
+494 
-503 AISEGTYLANI
+503 
-514 TDHVGIVHHR
+514 GIVDIILMDVCMPDMDGFEATRLIRQLEKDRWQDIPIVAMTANAFDEDRKKALEHGMNGHIAKPF
-524 DKLRAQKVLQDRAF
+524 DIDTFAETVL
-538 SNNKI
+538 
-543 DFTWNSNVVEI
+543 
-554 VGDDNRVTGIKM
+554 
-566 VDNQSGK
+566 
-573 LTTVDTTGVFIYIGN
+573 
-588 IPNTQ
+588 
-593 MFSNLNITDESGWII
+593 
-608 TNSEMETNIPG
+608 
-619 IFAIGDVR
+619 
-627 LKKLR
+627 
-632 QITTAVGD
+632 
-640 GGIAGQN
+640 
-647 SFEYIEQFNE
+647 EYV
-657 K
+657 KY

>member
-125 NGDPVS
+125 NGEPVS

-233 GKINIENEES
+233 GKINIENEKS

-262 KKQKMTINLEGIT
+262 KKQKMTIDLEGIT

-404 TQDDK
+404 TQADK
-409 NVTDNGTDNNIIK
+409 NVADNGKDNNIIK
-422 NNQSLSD
+422 NDQSLSD

-439 YKHVKTDS
+439 YNREIACELLRENGAHIIECASGS
-447 EDLVSK
+447 E
-453 VVIIATG
+453 
-460 SNNRKLGIPGEKEFS
+460 
-475 GKGVSYC
+475 
-482 AVCDG
+482 AVDYI
-487 AFFKNEN
+487 KYRN
-494 VTVVGGGDS
+494 
-503 AISEGTYLANI
+503 
-514 TDHVGIVHHR
+514 GIVDIILMDVCMPDMDGFEATRLIRQLEKDRWQDIPIVAMTANAFDEDRKKALEHGMNGHIAKPF
-524 DKLRAQKVLQDRAF
+524 DIDTFAETVL
-538 SNNKI
+538 
-543 DFTWNSNVVEI
+543 
-554 VGDDNRVTGIKM
+554 
-566 VDNQSGK
+566 
-573 LTTVDTTGVFIYIGN
+573 
-588 IPNTQ
+588 
-593 MFSNLNITDESGWII
+593 
-608 TNSEMETNIPG
+608 
-619 IFAIGDVR
+619 
-627 LKKLR
+627 
-632 QITTAVGD
+632 
-640 GGIAGQN
+640 
-647 SFEYIEQFNE
+647 EYV
-657 K
+657 KY

>member
-7 KSSIAAEGT
+7 KSSIATEGT

-75 SEEDVSTLLAVDNLK
+75 SEKDVSTLLAVDNLK

-125 NGDPVS
+125 NGEPVS

-409 NVTDNGTDNNIIK
+409 NVTDNGKDNNIIK
-422 NNQSLSD
+422 NDQSLSD

-439 YKHVKTDS
+439 YNREIACELLRENGAHIIECASGS
-447 EDLVSK
+447 E
-453 VVIIATG
+453 
-460 SNNRKLGIPGEKEFS
+460 
-475 GKGVSYC
+475 
-482 AVCDG
+482 AVDYI
-487 AFFKNEN
+487 KYRN
-494 VTVVGGGDS
+494 
-503 AISEGTYLANI
+503 
-514 TDHVGIVHHR
+514 GIVDIILMDVCMPDMDGFEATRLIRQLEKDRWQDIPIVAMTANAFDEDRKKALEHGMNGHIAKPF
-524 DKLRAQKVLQDRAF
+524 DIDTFAETVL
-538 SNNKI
+538 
-543 DFTWNSNVVEI
+543 
-554 VGDDNRVTGIKM
+554 
-566 VDNQSGK
+566 
-573 LTTVDTTGVFIYIGN
+573 
-588 IPNTQ
+588 
-593 MFSNLNITDESGWII
+593 
-608 TNSEMETNIPG
+608 
-619 IFAIGDVR
+619 
-627 LKKLR
+627 
-632 QITTAVGD
+632 
-640 GGIAGQN
+640 
-647 SFEYIEQFNE
+647 EYV
-657 K
+657 KY

>member
-125 NGDPVS
+125 NGEPVS

-233 GKINIENEES
+233 GKINIENEKS

-262 KKQKMTINLEGIT
+262 KKQKMTIDLEGIT

-409 NVTDNGTDNNIIK
+409 NVTDNGKDNNIIK
-422 NNQSLSD
+422 NDQSLSD

-439 YKHVKTDS
+439 YNREIACELLRENGAHIIECASGS
-447 EDLVSK
+447 E
-453 VVIIATG
+453 
-460 SNNRKLGIPGEKEFS
+460 
-475 GKGVSYC
+475 
-482 AVCDG
+482 AVDYI
-487 AFFKNEN
+487 KYRN
-494 VTVVGGGDS
+494 
-503 AISEGTYLANI
+503 
-514 TDHVGIVHHR
+514 GIVDIILMDVCMPDMDGFEATRLIRQLEKDRWQDIPIVAMTANAFDEDRKKALEHGMNGHIAKPF
-524 DKLRAQKVLQDRAF
+524 DIDTFAETVL
-538 SNNKI
+538 
-543 DFTWNSNVVEI
+543 
-554 VGDDNRVTGIKM
+554 
-566 VDNQSGK
+566 
-573 LTTVDTTGVFIYIGN
+573 
-588 IPNTQ
+588 
-593 MFSNLNITDESGWII
+593 
-608 TNSEMETNIPG
+608 
-619 IFAIGDVR
+619 
-627 LKKLR
+627 
-632 QITTAVGD
+632 
-640 GGIAGQN
+640 
-647 SFEYIEQFNE
+647 EYV
-657 K
+657 KY

>member
-7 KSSIAAEGT
+7 KSSIATEGT

-125 NGDPVS
+125 NGEPVS

-176 EIRTPMNVILGYAS
+176 EIRTPMNVILGYTS

-199 DQDKVKDCL
+199 NQDKVKDCL

-233 GKINIENEES
+233 GKINIEKEES

-262 KKQKMTINLEGIT
+262 KKQKMTIDLEGII

-404 TQDDK
+404 TQADK

-439 YKHVKTDS
+439 YNREIACELLRENGAHIIECASGS
-447 EDLVSK
+447 E
-453 VVIIATG
+453 
-460 SNNRKLGIPGEKEFS
+460 
-475 GKGVSYC
+475 
-482 AVCDG
+482 AVDYI
-487 AFFKNEN
+487 KYRN
-494 VTVVGGGDS
+494 
-503 AISEGTYLANI
+503 
-514 TDHVGIVHHR
+514 GIVDIILMDVCMPDMDGFEATRLIRQLEKDRWQDIPIVAMTANAFDEDRKKALEHGMNGHIAKPF
-524 DKLRAQKVLQDRAF
+524 DIDTFAETVL
-538 SNNKI
+538 
-543 DFTWNSNVVEI
+543 
-554 VGDDNRVTGIKM
+554 
-566 VDNQSGK
+566 
-573 LTTVDTTGVFIYIGN
+573 
-588 IPNTQ
+588 
-593 MFSNLNITDESGWII
+593 
-608 TNSEMETNIPG
+608 
-619 IFAIGDVR
+619 
-627 LKKLR
+627 
-632 QITTAVGD
+632 
-640 GGIAGQN
+640 
-647 SFEYIEQFNE
+647 EYV
-657 K
+657 KY

>member
-1 MSRGNN
+1 
-7 KSSIAAEGT
+7 
-16 QWYGNIVSST
+16 
-26 LQAYYEVYYVNL
+26 
-38 SDNTCKR
+38 
-45 IYPWY
+45 
-50 IEDNEFI
+50 
-57 DYTNEVNRR
+57 
-66 ISGNIICNN
+66 
-75 SEEDVSTLLAVDNLK
+75 
-90 CELKHKDKTEYRY
+90 
-103 KRQVTNGVFRWC
+103 
-115 LVSVVVEKRK
+115 
-125 NGDPVS
+125 
-131 VILMIRDIEDVI
+131 MIRDIEDVI

-233 GKINIENEES
+233 GKINIENEKS

-262 KKQKMTINLEGIT
+262 KKQKMTIDLEGII

-324 NYIIIVKDNGRG
+324 NYIIIVKDDGRG

-404 TQDDK
+404 TQADK
-409 NVTDNGTDNNIIK
+409 NITDNGTDNNIIE
-422 NNQSLSD
+422 NDQSLSD

-439 YKHVKTDS
+439 YNREIACELLRENGAHIIECASGS
-447 EDLVSK
+447 E
-453 VVIIATG
+453 
-460 SNNRKLGIPGEKEFS
+460 
-475 GKGVSYC
+475 
-482 AVCDG
+482 AVDYI
-487 AFFKNEN
+487 K
-494 VTVVGGGDS
+494 
-503 AISEGTYLANI
+503 YKK
-514 TDHVGIVHHR
+514 GIVDIILMDVCMPDMDGFEATRLIRQLEKDRWQDIPIVAMTANAFDEDRKKALEHGMNGHIAKPF
-524 DKLRAQKVLQDRAF
+524 DIDTFAETVL
-538 SNNKI
+538 
-543 DFTWNSNVVEI
+543 
-554 VGDDNRVTGIKM
+554 
-566 VDNQSGK
+566 
-573 LTTVDTTGVFIYIGN
+573 
-588 IPNTQ
+588 
-593 MFSNLNITDESGWII
+593 
-608 TNSEMETNIPG
+608 
-619 IFAIGDVR
+619 
-627 LKKLR
+627 
-632 QITTAVGD
+632 
-640 GGIAGQN
+640 
-647 SFEYIEQFNE
+647 EYV
-657 K
+657 KY

>member
-103 KRQVTNGVFRWC
+103 KRQVTNGVFRLC

-125 NGDPVS
+125 NGEPVS

-233 GKINIENEES
+233 GKINIENEKS

-262 KKQKMTINLEGIT
+262 KKQKMTIDLEGIT

-409 NVTDNGTDNNIIK
+409 NVTDNGKDNNIIK
-422 NNQSLSD
+422 NDQSLSD

-439 YKHVKTDS
+439 YNREIACELLRENGAHIIECASGS
-447 EDLVSK
+447 E
-453 VVIIATG
+453 
-460 SNNRKLGIPGEKEFS
+460 
-475 GKGVSYC
+475 
-482 AVCDG
+482 AVDYI
-487 AFFKNEN
+487 KYRN
-494 VTVVGGGDS
+494 
-503 AISEGTYLANI
+503 
-514 TDHVGIVHHR
+514 GIVDIILMDVCMPDMDGFEATRLIRQLEKDRWQDIPIVAMTANAFDEDRKKALEHGMNGHIAKPF
-524 DKLRAQKVLQDRAF
+524 DIDTFAETVL
-538 SNNKI
+538 
-543 DFTWNSNVVEI
+543 
-554 VGDDNRVTGIKM
+554 
-566 VDNQSGK
+566 
-573 LTTVDTTGVFIYIGN
+573 
-588 IPNTQ
+588 
-593 MFSNLNITDESGWII
+593 
-608 TNSEMETNIPG
+608 
-619 IFAIGDVR
+619 
-627 LKKLR
+627 
-632 QITTAVGD
+632 
-640 GGIAGQN
+640 
-647 SFEYIEQFNE
+647 EYV
-657 K
+657 KY

>member
-16 QWYGNIVSST
+16 QWYGNVVSST

-125 NGDPVS
+125 NGEPVS

-233 GKINIENEES
+233 GKINIENEKS

-262 KKQKMTINLEGIT
+262 KKQKMTIDLEGII

-404 TQDDK
+404 TQADK
-409 NVTDNGTDNNIIK
+409 NVTDNGKDNNIIK
-422 NNQSLSD
+422 NDQSLSD

-439 YKHVKTDS
+439 YNREIACELLRENGAHIIECASGS
-447 EDLVSK
+447 E
-453 VVIIATG
+453 
-460 SNNRKLGIPGEKEFS
+460 
-475 GKGVSYC
+475 
-482 AVCDG
+482 AVDYI
-487 AFFKNEN
+487 KYRN
-494 VTVVGGGDS
+494 
-503 AISEGTYLANI
+503 
-514 TDHVGIVHHR
+514 GIVDIILMDVCMPDMDGFEATRLIRQLEKDRWQDIPIVAMTANAFDEDRKKALEHGMNGHIAKPF
-524 DKLRAQKVLQDRAF
+524 DIDTFAETVL
-538 SNNKI
+538 
-543 DFTWNSNVVEI
+543 
-554 VGDDNRVTGIKM
+554 
-566 VDNQSGK
+566 
-573 LTTVDTTGVFIYIGN
+573 
-588 IPNTQ
+588 
-593 MFSNLNITDESGWII
+593 
-608 TNSEMETNIPG
+608 
-619 IFAIGDVR
+619 
-627 LKKLR
+627 
-632 QITTAVGD
+632 
-640 GGIAGQN
+640 
-647 SFEYIEQFNE
+647 EYV
-657 K
+657 KY

>member
-125 NGDPVS
+125 NGEPVS

-233 GKINIENEES
+233 GKINIENEKS

-262 KKQKMTINLEGIT
+262 KKQKMTIDLEGIT

-404 TQDDK
+404 TQADK
-409 NVTDNGTDNNIIK
+409 NVTDNGKDNNIIK
-422 NNQSLSD
+422 NDQSLSD

-439 YKHVKTDS
+439 YNREIACELLREKGAHIIECASGS
-447 EDLVSK
+447 E
-453 VVIIATG
+453 
-460 SNNRKLGIPGEKEFS
+460 
-475 GKGVSYC
+475 
-482 AVCDG
+482 AVDYI
-487 AFFKNEN
+487 KYRN
-494 VTVVGGGDS
+494 
-503 AISEGTYLANI
+503 
-514 TDHVGIVHHR
+514 GIVDIILMDVCMPDMDGFEATRLIRQLEKDRWQDIPIVAMTANAFDEDRKKALEHGMNGHIAKPF
-524 DKLRAQKVLQDRAF
+524 DIDTFAETVL
-538 SNNKI
+538 
-543 DFTWNSNVVEI
+543 
-554 VGDDNRVTGIKM
+554 
-566 VDNQSGK
+566 
-573 LTTVDTTGVFIYIGN
+573 
-588 IPNTQ
+588 
-593 MFSNLNITDESGWII
+593 
-608 TNSEMETNIPG
+608 
-619 IFAIGDVR
+619 
-627 LKKLR
+627 
-632 QITTAVGD
+632 
-640 GGIAGQN
+640 
-647 SFEYIEQFNE
+647 EYV
-657 K
+657 KY